1 MRLAL
6 YQPEI
11 ALNVGALLRV
21 AACFDAQAEIIE
33 PCGFALDDRGWRRA
47 ALDYADGRPPVR
59 HASFAAFLA
68 SPEGRSGRLL
78 LLSTRGET
86 PLFDHRFEEGD
97 ILMTGRETSG
107 APIEV
112 HEAAFAV
119 IRVPIAAGA
128 RSLNV
133 ATAAAAA
140 LSEARR
146 QIGFPEGPGDGRH

>member
-11 ALNVGALLRV
+11 ALNVGALMRV
-21 AACFDAQAEIIE
+21 AACFDASVDIIE
-33 PCGFALDDRGWRRA
+33 PCGFAADDRTWRRA
-47 ALDYADGRPPVR
+47 ALDYADGRPPRR
-59 HASFAAFLA
+59 HLTFAAFLD

-78 LLSTRGET
+78 LLSVRGDAS
-86 PLFDHRFEEGD
+86 LFDHRFEEED
-97 ILMTGRETSG
+97 ILMTGRESAG
-107 APIEV
+107 APA
-112 HEAAFAV
+112 EAHAAAAAV
-119 IRVPIAAGA
+119 LRVPIASGA

-146 QIGFPEGPGDGRH
+146 QIGFREG